1 MCDVGQH
8 HGQDLTLL
16 RIDEKSIGKVMAL
29 PVEIAGTDGGKSG
42 LRRERRR
49 TLRVVVSDAEQ
60 AEIAR
65 RAAETSLSVSAYLRA
80 LGLGYAPKSTLD
92 QRAIGELVKVH
103 ANQGRLGG
111 LLKLWLVE
119 KPGQGAPAFDVR
131 RLLSRIE
138 ALQEQLKAIV
148 ADLRGRR
155 G

>member
-1 MCDVGQH
+1 MLD
-8 HGQDLTLL
+8 
-16 RIDEKSIGKVMAL
+16 L
-29 PVEIAGTDGGKSG
+29 PVEIAGNDGGNNG

-65 RAAETSLSVSAYLRA
+65 RAAEASLSVSAYLRA

-119 KPGQGAPAFDVR
+119 KPGEGAPTFDVR

-138 ALQEQLKAIV
+138 ELQAQLKAIV
-148 ADLRGRR
+148 AGLRGRR

>member
-1 MCDVGQH
+1 V
-8 HGQDLTLL
+8 T
-16 RIDEKSIGKVMAL
+16 
-29 PVEIAGTDGGKSG
+29 VETAGDDDNKSG
-42 LRRERRR
+42 VPRGRRR

-60 AEIAR
+60 AQIAR
-65 RAAETSLSVSAYLRA
+65 RAAEASLSVSAYLRA

-138 ALQEQLKAIV
+138 ELQVQLKAIV
-148 ADLRGRR
+148 AGLRGRR

>member
-1 MCDVGQH
+1 MPVGV
-8 HGQDLTLL
+8 TA
-16 RIDEKSIGKVMAL
+16 R
-29 PVEIAGTDGGKSG
+29 DGGTNG
-42 LRRERRR
+42 VRRERRR

-65 RAAETSLSVSAYLRA
+65 LATAASLSVSAYLRT
-80 LGLGYAPKSTLD
+80 LGLGYTPKSTLD

-119 KPGQGAPAFDVR
+119 KPGQGVPVIEVR
-131 RLLSRIE
+131 GLLSQIE
-138 ALQEQLKAIV
+138 ELQAQLKAIV
-148 ADLRGRR
+148 AALRGRR